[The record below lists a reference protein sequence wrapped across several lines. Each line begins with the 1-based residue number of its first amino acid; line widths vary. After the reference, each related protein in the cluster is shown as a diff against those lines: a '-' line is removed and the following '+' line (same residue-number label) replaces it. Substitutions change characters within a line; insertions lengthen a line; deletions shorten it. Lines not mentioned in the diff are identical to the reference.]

1 MTHQQFN
8 PTASRPV
15 RNLCQTL
22 FSTKRRGVV
31 SILAMM
37 FLVLFGSLGLA
48 MTIASKG
55 NLRTA
60 STNLHVGKALG
71 AAETGLAIARARLA
85 EAAGR
90 FVIDA
95 SNITQTYGNKLWDG
109 SLTTAQGRLPNVLP
123 APSGFIETST
133 PTGVAQA
140 LINQFAADQNVIA
153 SVSGTD
159 TPRRISA
166 PSGVDTSIFRSDF
179 WLSTPAVGIDGS
191 ATVANSAPAAFSVMF
206 APLANGTDVRIYST
220 GYSSVNTG
228 RSGYIYGGTAAN
240 GGTAAT
246 PISRTIWQDFRMAKR
261 HKHLAVAPAKLMIGK
276 NVQVTGDLG
285 ASYTD
290 VQSENGDPITV
301 KSDFYG
307 LDSNLDR
314 ILNDFFIG
322 VRQYDADGDNRLRI
336 NHPREKLGL
345 PSNATDYNSDG
356 QPDNAFVDITGDG
369 FVDDYDL
376 FINFY
381 DGKNGG
387 IKDGRVALSSALRA
401 GTPTAGLTAEFT
413 VDDDLGLLIDS
424 VDPDRNRNG
433 ISGFADAN
441 SNGKWDST
449 ETMNDRDTVSNT
461 NADQVLG
468 WRDGVLDRKD
478 NYAKIRGRLL
488 YKISR
493 AALAA
498 AKPNYANAL
507 AGSIVPT
514 QSGQSPQ
521 TYSAGEADVPALT
534 AADFAGAVSDYAARA
549 NGQPFARQVEA
560 ARSLGSGAVA
570 TDGATS
576 AHVET
581 RPRPAAS
588 AANPPARY
596 FPSNMDNSLVKSL
609 TGQNKWEKTPFNAP
623 NFNDWYFRPR
633 YENMV
638 FSNVTIPRGNNGLFI
653 NCTFVGV
660 TFVAVETANG
670 HQNWQLYGKM
680 TTSDPAVQPT
690 VITTPLDKSDFVRW
704 TSGSAAD
711 GPANYANF
719 PDPPRD
725 SGGSFITGAARDTKA
740 RSNNLRF
747 HNCLFVG
754 TIATNAP
761 TVYTHVRNKMQ
772 FTGGTRFVQQHPT
785 QPSNTALNV
794 RAADRDAVGR
804 SSLMAPGYSVDIGQ
818 FNAPTDTFAGGPTPQ
833 NVNLKGT
840 IVAGLID
847 IRGTASIEG
856 TLLGTFAPS
865 LGQAPLLQ
873 YGQPVGNTANF
884 NITLG
889 YFGPS
894 DGDTES
900 VDPTGLPTGP
910 SGRKIVGWDLDGDGL
925 PDTPPVPRSSLS
937 TAQQAI
943 AAEVPFYGY
952 GRVSLRWNPDL
963 PMPAGIMLPVS
974 VVAVRSAYGEGKP

>member
-1 MTHQQFN
+1 MTHQL
-8 PTASRPV
+8 PKPPASRIP
-15 RNLCQTL
+15 RGLRKTL
-22 FSTKRRGVV
+22 FGSKRRGVV

-60 STNLHVGKALG
+60 STNLHVSKALG
-71 AAETGLAIARARLA
+71 AAETGLAIAKARLA

-95 SNITQTYGNKLWDG
+95 SSITQTYGQKLWDG

-123 APSGFIETST
+123 APSGFTETNT
-133 PTGVAQA
+133 PAGVAQA

-153 SVSGTD
+153 SVAGTD

-166 PSGVDTSIFRSDF
+166 PSGVDTAVFRSDQ
-179 WLSTPAVGIDGS
+179 WISTPAVGIDGS
-191 ATVANSAPAAFSVMF
+191 ATAANSAPAAFSIMF
-206 APLANGTDVRIYST
+206 APLANGTDVRIYAT
-220 GYSSVNTG
+220 GYSSVNTN
-228 RSGYIYGGTAAN
+228 RSGYIYGGTAAS
-240 GGTAAT
+240 GGTAST

-285 ASYTD
+285 ANYTD
-290 VQSENGDPITV
+290 VQSDNGDPIII

-307 LDSNLDR
+307 LDSTLDR
-314 ILNDFFIG
+314 ILNDFFAG
-322 VRQYDADGDNRLRI
+322 VRQYDADGDNRLRV
-336 NHPREKLGL
+336 NHPREKLGI
-345 PSNATDYNSDG
+345 PSNATDYNGDG

-387 IKDGRVALSSALRA
+387 VKDGKIALSDALRA
-401 GTPTAGLTAEFT
+401 GTPNAGLTAEFT

-424 VDPDRNRNG
+424 VDPDRNRNF
-433 ISGFADAN
+433 ISGFVDTN
-441 SNGKWDST
+441 GNGKWDST
-449 ETMNDRDTVSNT
+449 ETMNDRDVINNT

-468 WRDGVLDRKD
+468 WRDGVLDRRD
-478 NYAKIRGRLL
+478 NYTKIRGRLL
-488 YKISR
+488 YRTSR

-498 AKPNYANAL
+498 AKPNYASAL
-507 AGSIVPT
+507 SGSIVPT

-521 TYSAGEADVPALT
+521 NYSAGDGDLPALT
-534 AADFAGAVSDYAARA
+534 AADFAGAVSDYATRA
-549 NGQPFARQVEA
+549 NGQPFARQVET
-560 ARSLGSGAVA
+560 ARSLGSGAVSSN
-570 TDGATS
+570 GSTS
-576 AHVET
+576 GHVET
-581 RPRPAAS
+581 RPKPAAGT
-588 AANPPARY
+588 ANPAARY
-596 FPSNMDNSLVKSL
+596 FPSNMDSTLVKSL
-609 TGQNKWEKTPFNAP
+609 TGQYKWEKTPFNAP
-623 NFNDWYFRPR
+623 SFNDWYIRPR

-638 FSNVTIPRGNNGLFI
+638 FSNVTIPRGNNGLFV

-660 TFVAVETANG
+660 TFVDAESANT

-680 TTSDPAVQPT
+680 TTSDPAIQPT
-690 VITTPLDKSDFVRW
+690 VITSALDKSDFGRW

-711 GPANYANF
+711 GPANYADF

-725 SGGSFITGAARDTKA
+725 STGAFITGTARDTKP

-747 HNCLFVG
+747 HDCLFVG
-754 TIATNAP
+754 TIATSAP

-785 QPSNTALNV
+785 QPSNTSLNV
-794 RAADRDAVGR
+794 RAADVDAVSR
-804 SSLMAPGYSVDIGQ
+804 SSMMAPGYSVDIGQ
-818 FNAPTDTFAGGPTPQ
+818 FNAPTDTFVGGPTPQ

-856 TLLGTFAPS
+856 TLLGTFAPT

-889 YFGPS
+889 YFGPG

-900 VDPTGLPTGP
+900 VDPTGLPTGTG
-910 SGRKIVGWDLDGDGL
+910 GRKIVGWDLDGDGL
-925 PDTPPVPRSSLS
+925 PDTGPVPRSSLT
-937 TAQQAI
+937 TAQQAV
-943 AAEVPFYGY
+943 ATEVPFYGY